1 MAYGGGTY
9 SIQNKIL
16 GGCYFRF
23 ASTPQATATIA
34 DRGMSAMA
42 LDLNWGVGGKI
53 FTVTAQEFYT
63 DSMSIFGYEYSA
75 PEMQALRE
83 LFLHTK
89 EAHLYRLN
97 GGGEK
102 ATCNYGVAVHAG
114 SRGNDLKVVIVA
126 DEDQYI
132 VSLYMGTVLLDKQT
146 VATASELVDNEW
158 VTWNQVAELQAVA
171 GMTFAG
177 GTNGGAS
184 DSSAHQTFLNLLESY
199 PDVNAVGYAGTDE
212 TIKTLYTQWVKNMR
226 EDVGLRCQAVVF
238 DKKADSWNVV
248 NVKNQVDLIPWVLG
262 VQAGTAVNKSATN
275 MVYDGEL
282 TVNTAYTQRELEKA
296 LKAGEFVL
304 HRVGDEVRVLED
316 INSFVS
322 ATDTE
327 GEVFKD
333 NQTIRIIDTY
343 ADAVANVFGA
353 KYMGKVPNDEAG
365 RISLWADIV
374 KILEQ
379 LEELRAIENFDKEA
393 VKVLQGDT
401 KKAVLT
407 KANFEVVNAMVRLYI
422 DSTIQ

>member
-1 MAYGGGTY
+1 MAYGGGVYTV
-9 SIQNKIL
+9 QNKIL
-16 GGCYFRF
+16 GGAYFKF
-23 ASTPQATATIA
+23 SSTPQATATIA

-42 LDLNWGVGGKI
+42 LDLNWGVSGKI
-53 FTVTAQEFYT
+53 FTLTAQEFYT
-63 DSMSIFGYEYSA
+63 DSLGIFGYEYSA
-75 PEMQALRE
+75 PEMQELRE

-102 ATCNYGVAVHAG
+102 ATCTYGTAVHAG
-114 SRGNDLKVVIVA
+114 VRGNDLKVVIVA

-132 VSLYMGTVLLDKQT
+132 VSLYLGTVLLDKQT
-146 VATASELVDNEW
+146 VATASDLVDNEW
-158 VTWNQVAELQAVA
+158 VVWAKEAELQAVA

-177 GTNGGAS
+177 GTNGSA
-184 DSSAHQTFLNLLESY
+184 DSSAHQQFLDLLEAY
-199 PDVNAVGYAGTDE
+199 PDVNAVGYAGEDE
-212 TIKTLYTQWVKNMR
+212 VIKTLYVQWVKTMR

-238 DKKADSWNVV
+238 GKKADSWNVV
-248 NVKNQVDLIPWVLG
+248 NVKNQANLVPWVLG

-282 TVNTAYTQRELEKA
+282 TVDTAYTQRELEKA
-296 LKAGEFVL
+296 LIAGEFVL
-304 HRVGDEVRVLED
+304 HQVGGEVRVLED

-322 ATDTE
+322 STDTE
-327 GEVFKD
+327 GDAFKD
-333 NQTIRIIDTY
+333 NQTIRIIDAY
-343 ADAVANVFGA
+343 ADSVANVFGA

-365 RISLWADIV
+365 RISLWSDIV

-379 LEELRAIENFDKEA
+379 LEALRAIENFNKESI
-393 VKVLQGDT
+393 KVLQGDT
-401 KKAVLT
+401 KKSVLT